1 MCLLGLINFGIF
13 KRFIC
18 CRRFLLTGIIS
29 IDFVLSSSFDSISDS
44 SSSDSSLQTS
54 IEYIICYNY
63 IIYFIILLINIK
75 FKNKNERKL

>member
-44 SSSDSSLQTS
+44 SSDSSLQTS